1 MALIDLTRL
10 SQAVSEIK
18 EHCLNTFALIVHSH
32 SPASPSTSG
41 SGGYAG
47 FMSASDKE
55 KLDGIEA
62 GANAYTLPAATS
74 STIGGVKPDGTTVTV
89 DADGTIHG
97 ANSYTLPTMGA
108 NTKGGAKLGAGLA
121 VADDTLSL
129 SGESYTSA
137 EKSKLA
143 GIASGA
149 NNYTL
154 PIASTST
161 LGGVKPDGTS
171 ITIDSDGTIHGPGSG
186 GGTVFGVKGDAET
199 DYRTGNVNLT
209 PANIGAAEATHYH
222 TALGNSS
229 TTVLSV
235 DTSLYSVA
243 EGLDT
248 TASGGRSH
256 AEGTDT
262 VASGNFSH
270 AEGHYTTASGN
281 SSHAEGMLSKA
292 SANMSHAEGSNS
304 VASNYYALAEGE
316 NTIASGLG
324 AHAEGKD
331 TKAEG
336 AYSHAEGNY
345 SRAAGSYAHAEG
357 ASTYAVNTGTHAQGV
372 GTIAASAWQV
382 ALGQYNVDESS
393 DTYAVIIGNGTADND
408 RSNALAVRWD
418 GLVDV
423 AGANTAYPMFIWS
436 TTPTNSSTFPVS
448 PCFVYCTADNGLYYC
463 TN

>member
-1 MALIDLTRL
+1 MIVALIDLTRL

-143 GIASGA
+143 GIAAGA

-186 GGTVFGVKGDAET
+186 GGTVYGVKGDAET

-209 PANIGAAEATHYH
+209 STDIGAAEATHYH
-222 TALGNSS
+222 TALGDSS

-235 DTSLYSVA
+235 DTSTKSVTEGNNTVASSNFCHA
-243 EGLDT
+243 EGVST
-248 TASGGRSH
+248 TASGGASH
-256 AEGTDT
+256 AEGYATT
-262 VASGNFSH
+262 ASNTGAH
-270 AEGHYTTASGN
+270 AEGE
-281 SSHAEGMLSKA
+281 SSK
-292 SANMSHAEGSNS
+292 
-304 VASNYYALAEGE
+304 
-316 NTIASGLG
+316 ASGLG
-324 AHAEGKD
+324 AHAEGHN
-331 TKAEG
+331 TFAIG
-336 AYSHAEGNY
+336 PYSHAEGNF
-345 SRAAGSYAHAEG
+345 SRASGAYAHAEG
-357 ASTYAVNTGTHAQGV
+357 SSTYAVNNYTHAQNEGA
-372 GTIAASAWQV
+372 IASSAAQT
-382 ALGQYNVDESS
+382 ALGKYNVEDANN
-393 DTYAVIIGNGTADND
+393 TYAAIIGNGTADND

-436 TTPTNSSTFPVS
+436 TTPTNSSTFQVS

>member
-1 MALIDLTRL
+1 MIVALIDLTRL

-47 FMSASDKE
+47 FMSATDKE
-55 KLDGIEA
+55 KLDGIDA

-74 STIGGVKPDGTTVTV
+74 STLGGVKPDGTTVTV

-97 ANSYTLPTMGA
+97 ASTYTLPTMGA

-121 VADDTLSL
+121 VVNDILSL

-137 EKSKLA
+137 EKTKLA
-143 GIASGA
+143 SVESGA

-161 LGGVKPDGTS
+161 LGGIKPDGTS
-171 ITIDSDGTIHGPGSG
+171 ITIDSDGTIHGPGGG

-209 PANIGAAEATHYH
+209 ATNIGAAEATHYH
-222 TALGNSS
+222 TTLGDSS

-235 DTSLYSVA
+235 DTSTKSVTEGNNTVASSNFCHA
-243 EGLDT
+243 EGVST
-248 TASGGRSH
+248 TASGGASH
-256 AEGTDT
+256 AEGYATT
-262 VASGNFSH
+262 ASNTGAH
-270 AEGHYTTASGN
+270 AEGE
-281 SSHAEGMLSKA
+281 SSK
-292 SANMSHAEGSNS
+292 
-304 VASNYYALAEGE
+304 
-316 NTIASGLG
+316 ASGLG
-324 AHAEGKD
+324 AHAEGHN
-331 TKAEG
+331 TFAIG
-336 AYSHAEGNY
+336 PYSHAEGNF
-345 SRAAGSYAHAEG
+345 SRASGAYSHAEG
-357 ASTYAVNTGTHAQGV
+357 ASTYAVNTYSHAQNE
-372 GTIAASAWQV
+372 GTIAASAAQT
-382 ALGQYNVDESS
+382 ALGRYNIDESS
-393 DTYAVIIGNGTADND
+393 NTYAVIIGNGTADND
-408 RSNALAVRWD
+408 RSNALAVRWN

-423 AGANTAYPMFIWS
+423 AGANTAYPMFIWP

>member
-1 MALIDLTRL
+1 MIVALIDLTRL

-32 SPASPSTSG
+32 SPASSSTSG

-47 FMSASDKE
+47 FMSANDKE
-55 KLDGIEA
+55 KLDGIDA

-74 STIGGVKPDGTTVTV
+74 STLGGVKPDGTTVTV

-97 ANSYTLPTMGA
+97 ASTYTLPTMGT

-121 VADDTLSL
+121 VANDTLSL

-137 EKSKLA
+137 EKTKLA
-143 GIASGA
+143 GIAAGA

-154 PIASTST
+154 PIASSST

-171 ITIDSDGTIHGPGSG
+171 IIIDSDGTIHGPGSG

-209 PANIGAAEATHYH
+209 ATDIGAAEATHYH
-222 TALGNSS
+222 TTLGDAS

-235 DTSLYSVA
+235 DTSTKSVA
-243 EGLDT
+243 EGNN
-248 TASGGRSH
+248 
-256 AEGTDT
+256 T
-262 VASGNFSH
+262 VASSNFSH
-270 AEGHYTTASGN
+270 AEGVSTTASGGA
-281 SSHAEGMLSKA
+281 SHAEGYATTA
-292 SANMSHAEGSNS
+292 SNTGAHAEGESS
-304 VASNYYALAEGE
+304 R
-316 NTIASGLG
+316 ASGLG
-324 AHAEGKD
+324 AHAEGHN
-331 TKAEG
+331 TFATG
-336 AYSHAEGNY
+336 PYSHAEGNF
-345 SRAAGSYAHAEG
+345 SRASGAYAHAEG
-357 ASTYAVNTGTHAQGV
+357 GSTYAVNNYTHAQNEGA
-372 GTIAASAWQV
+372 IASSAAQT
-382 ALGQYNVDESS
+382 ALGKYNVEDANN
-393 DTYAVIIGNGTADND
+393 TYAAIIGNGTADND
-408 RSNALAVRWD
+408 RSNALAVRWN

-436 TTPTNSSTFPVS
+436 TTPTNSDTFPVS
-448 PCFVYCTADNGLYYC
+448 PCFVYCTSDNGLYYC